1 MARHEGKQLSKQLP
15 DTLTFKNKLQQPD
28 ASWIRPVSLLPH
40 SKEMLG
46 HATGHTTVP
55 LPDYEVYNN
64 DIRII
69 VQEGTVFQSQTF
81 LYATT
86 KNITPQDATRRPPS
100 RMLSLDMEPTA
111 ASVGLFEVVQVQTG

>member
-1 MARHEGKQLSKQLP
+1 MARHEGKQLTKQLP

-28 ASWIRPVSLLPH
+28 ASWNRQVSLLPH

-46 HATGHTTVP
+46 HVTGHTTVP

-86 KNITPQDATRRPPS
+86 KNITPQDAKRRPPS
-100 RMLSLDMEPTA
+100 RMLSLDIEPGA